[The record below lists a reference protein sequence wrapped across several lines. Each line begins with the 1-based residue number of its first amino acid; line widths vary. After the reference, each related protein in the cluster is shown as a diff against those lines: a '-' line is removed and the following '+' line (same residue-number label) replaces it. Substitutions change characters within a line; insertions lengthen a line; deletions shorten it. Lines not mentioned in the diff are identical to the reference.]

1 MKKLFGGRSKAT
13 FKPVKKHRNKKR
25 NDLSTMM
32 KATLGTGNM
41 LGTVATPTGESLNEW
56 LAVNTVDFF
65 NEVSLLYGLVAEEAA
80 ETFTKQGEGFPA
92 GFEYRWADGVKIKKP
107 IRCSSPEYVDYV
119 MSWVDSQINNEQI
132 FPPSDDVP
140 FPAQFLKYVRNIFK
154 RLFRVFA
161 IIYSKQELFGIYESI
176 EAAPHLN
183 TSFKHFM
190 FFVLEHKLVEEQ
202 EMRAIASITA
212 PHIEQFA
219 KMSAGAASGASAGAS
234 KQ

>member
-41 LGTVATPTGESLNEW
+41 LSTVATPTGESLNEW

-65 NEVSLLYGLVAEEAA
+65 NEVSLLYGLVAGEAG
-80 ETFTKQGEGFPA
+80 ELYTKQGEGFPA
-92 GFEYRWADGVKIKKP
+92 GFEYRWADGVTIKKP

-119 MSWVDSQINNEQI
+119 MSWVDGQINNENI
-132 FPPSDDVP
+132 FPPSEDVP
-140 FPAQFLKYVRNIFK
+140 FPDQFLKYIRDIFK

-161 IIYSKQELFGIYESI
+161 IIYSKEPLFNVFESI

-190 FFVLEHKLVEEQ
+190 FFCLQHKLVAEQ
-202 EMRAIASITA
+202 EMKAIAAITA
-212 PHIEQFA
+212 PHLDQFA
-219 KMSAGAASGASAGAS
+219 QQQAGGGGAGAS
-234 KQ
+234 KE